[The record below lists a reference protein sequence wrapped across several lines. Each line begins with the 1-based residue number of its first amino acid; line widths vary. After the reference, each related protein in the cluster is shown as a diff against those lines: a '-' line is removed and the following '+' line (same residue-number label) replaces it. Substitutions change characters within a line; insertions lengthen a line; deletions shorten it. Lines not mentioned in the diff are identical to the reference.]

1 MDQALPGQ
9 PPAVVLR
16 SRYTLV
22 RALLGIASVAVV
34 ALSVAVVV
42 LAIDQ
47 DDVGGRSSPGTI
59 HSIDYGG
66 FSPNTGRPESA
77 PLPRG
82 GAAPPPSSI
91 AGSAA
96 EAYPHLRSPDD
107 R

>member
-22 RALLGIASVAVV
+22 RALLGIASAAVV

-42 LAIDQ
+42 LANEQ
-47 DDVGGRSSPGTI
+47 DDASGTSSAGSI

-66 FSPNTGRPESA
+66 FSPNAGRPESA
-77 PLPRG
+77 PLPR
-82 GAAPPPSSI
+82 
-91 AGSAA
+91 
-96 EAYPHLRSPDD
+96 SPDG